1 MATARRQRKPR
12 TITRE
17 SQQWLR
23 RLARVH
29 AYLSHVVT
37 HFGTRLPNRR
47 DEFSQRMEAGDRTLL
62 LDVAAHGIAE
72 LQAVASQIDAAM
84 RNTPATGAEPGSPE
98 KIEVLRQRFANE
110 MHLWI
115 EGDLERR

>member
-1 MATARRQRKPR
+1 M
-12 TITRE
+12 
-17 SQQWLR
+17 
-23 RLARVH
+23 H

-72 LQAVASQIDAAM
+72 LQSVANQIDAAM
-84 RNTPATGAEPGSPE
+84 RRTPATNAEPGSPE